1 MNLNILVSLVNGFIV
16 LLFAGNANE
25 STVVTRKY
33 SIYYDAKKIGNLT
46 ATKTTVGKNTT
57 YKLDSDVDINL
68 VVNYKIIEKIN
79 EEFKDDKLHNSSHT
93 RHINSELKA
102 ENKIVR
108 NGTAYEMSSGGK
120 KGGTIKEWI
129 KTTALTIY
137 FKEPTDSLMVYS
149 QNHQQLVNMKKT
161 ETGKYTLHLPHNKKA
176 YYQYSGGQ
184 LKILESETNFGK
196 VKFVLD

>member
-1 MNLNILVSLVNGFIV
+1 MNWSILISLVNGLLIV
-16 LLFAGNANE
+16 LFAGNANE
-25 STVVTRKY
+25 SSVVTRKY
-33 SIYYDAKKIGNLT
+33 SIYYESKKIGNLT
-46 ATKTTVGKNTT
+46 ATKTTSGKTT
-57 YKLDSDVDINL
+57 SYKLESDVDINL

-79 EEFKDDKLHNSSHT
+79 EEFKDDKLHNSAHT

-102 ENKIVR
+102 DNKIVR
-108 NGTAYEMSSGGK
+108 NGAAYELSHGGK

-129 KTTALTIY
+129 KITALTIY
-137 FKEPTDSLMVYS
+137 FKEPTDSQMVYS

-176 YYQYSGGQ
+176 YYQYVAGQ